1 MRNLIFQLLKILPLT
16 VALMAPTYADSIK
29 GLSTYKGAWFD
40 IQYPSN
46 FKVRPSLKSSSSV
59 SGYDSAFFTSP
70 DGTVE
75 FYVFSP
81 QWNGDPIED
90 IAIDPEEEVYE
101 TQKQEEKNGKKVC
114 WVTISAKDK
123 AYTRSYMDVEDTTSN
138 TRLVFGIKYH
148 NQKAYDKYKPAY
160 LKFKGSLK
168 QYAD

>member
-1 MRNLIFQLLKILPLT
+1 MKKLTFQLLNILLLT
-16 VALMAPTYADSIK
+16 ISLIVPTYAADK

-40 IQYPSN
+40 IQYPAN
-46 FKVRPSLKSSSSV
+46 FRVRSALTSSS

-81 QWNGDPIED
+81 QWNGDPSED
-90 IAIDPEEEVYE
+90 IAINPAEEVYE
-101 TQKQEEKNGKKVC
+101 AQKQEEKNGKQVR
-114 WVTISAKDK
+114 WVTISAKNQ
-123 AYTRSYMDVEDTTSN
+123 AYTRSYVDTEDTISN

-148 NQKAYDKYKPAY
+148 NQKAYNKYKSAY
-160 LKFKGSLK
+160 LKFKKSLK